1 MNKAQRRQE
10 LLKAARN
17 VFVERGYHDA
27 KVEDIAAAAKV
38 GKGTIYLYFP
48 DKRSIFIQLVDNL
61 FERMNAAVMPVDTG
75 KAVDKQVRGNIRAI
89 LDVVLE
95 DPALAQ
101 ILFSYAAGLDPAFVG
116 KMRLFYEALHQLL
129 QGSLEVGQALGIV
142 EKGNT
147 RAYATFTI
155 GGFKELV
162 LDAAVSGR
170 VTQQDRDTLEQAV
183 LDMLQSGYLRLP
195 SRGGA
200 KKKST

>member
-1 MNKAQRRQE
+1 
-10 LLKAARN
+10 
-17 VFVERGYHDA
+17 
-27 KVEDIAAAAKV
+27 
-38 GKGTIYLYFP
+38 
-48 DKRSIFIQLVDNL
+48 
-61 FERMNAAVMPVDTG
+61 MPVDTG
-75 KAVDKQVRGNIRAI
+75 KGVEKQVRGNIRMV

-116 KMRLFYEALHQLL
+116 RMRLFYEALHQLL
-129 QGSLEVGQALGIV
+129 QASLDEGQTLGIV

-155 GGFKELV
+155 GGLKELV

-170 VTQQDRDTLEQAV
+170 VTPQDRDSLEQAV

-195 SRGGA
+195 ARAARA
-200 KKKST
+200 KR